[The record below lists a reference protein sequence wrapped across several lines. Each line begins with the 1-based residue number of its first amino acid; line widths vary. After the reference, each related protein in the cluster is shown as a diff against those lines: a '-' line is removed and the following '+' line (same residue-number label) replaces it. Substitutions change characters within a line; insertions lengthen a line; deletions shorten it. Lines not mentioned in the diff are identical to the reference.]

1 MIRAILIVIALL
13 LSLAIGPLL
22 LDAKGYI
29 LISLGD
35 TILEL
40 SVYAALF
47 WITAFTISIFLIFK
61 LLRGGIKISFG
72 TWNKF
77 VFASQRRGIANFNKG
92 LAAYML
98 EDFSQAEDLFAKS
111 AVPSKRKQSAYL
123 LAASAAAKVNGNT
136 NTNHYLSLLDK
147 ETEKLADVSLESTI
161 VQIKLLIDQHTKEA
175 YEIARGLID
184 DHHLQLGHD
193 ARLLAL
199 HIDLCLIEKHFKQAV
214 DALTM
219 ARKEKTITEETLA
232 AWEKSAYFGHFN
244 TLINQQDNLAL
255 QQSWTAL
262 PRKLKQRE
270 PILLAYCRVLA
281 EHKISEPL
289 TKLLVP
295 LLSKSPSKA
304 MLKDLRH
311 LPINQADELIAVVQK
326 HLHKNSQSTQWLSY
340 LGHLALMSGHYA
352 MAEKAFGSLIKST
365 ENDPQRHYDR
375 DDLQA
380 LATTYSQQGQYQLAD
395 ATWFKANQLSP
406 DG

>member
-1 MIRAILIVIALL
+1 
-13 LSLAIGPLL
+13 
-22 LDAKGYI
+22 
-29 LISLGD
+29 
-35 TILEL
+35 
-40 SVYAALF
+40 
-47 WITAFTISIFLIFK
+47 
-61 LLRGGIKISFG
+61 
-72 TWNKF
+72 

-92 LAAYML
+92 LAAFML
-98 EDFSQAEDLFAKS
+98 EDFSQAEGLFAKS

-136 NTNHYLSLLDK
+136 NTSHYLSLLNK
-147 ETEKLADVSLESTI
+147 ETEKLADISLESTL

-219 ARKEKTITEETLA
+219 ARKEKTITEKTLA
-232 AWEKSAYFGHFN
+232 TWEKSAYFGHFN

-270 PILLAYCRVLA
+270 PVLLAYCRVLA

-340 LGHLALMSGHYA
+340 LGHLALMSGQYA

-380 LATTYSQQGQYQLAD
+380 LATTYSHQGQYQLAD

>member
-1 MIRAILIVIALL
+1 MIRAILIIIALL
-13 LSLAIGPLL
+13 SSLAIGPLL

-29 LISLGD
+29 LISSGD

-47 WITAFTISIFLIFK
+47 WITAITLTVFLIFK
-61 LLRGGIKISFG
+61 LLRGGIKFSFG

-77 VFASQRRGIANFNKG
+77 IFASQRRGIANFNKG

-98 EDFSQAEDLFAKS
+98 EDYSQAEDLFAKS

-123 LAASAAAKVNGNT
+123 LAASAAAKVKAHSNT
-136 NTNHYLSLLDK
+136 SHYLKLLDK
-147 ETEKLADVSLESTI
+147 ETEKVADVSLESTLI
-161 VQIKLLIDQHTKEA
+161 QIKLLINQKTNDA
-175 YEIARGLID
+175 YNRARSLID

-199 HIDLCLIEKHFKQAV
+199 HIELCLIEKHFKQAV

-219 ARKEKTITEETLA
+219 ARKEKTITDMTLI
-232 AWEKSAYFGHFN
+232 AWEKAAYFGHFN
-244 TLINQQDNLAL
+244 ALINQQDNTIL
-255 QQSWTAL
+255 QQYWTAL
-262 PRKLKQRE
+262 SRKLKQRE
-270 PILLAYCRVLA
+270 PILLAYCQVLA

-295 LLSKSPSKA
+295 LLTKSPSKEV
-304 MLKDLRH
+304 LKDLRF
-311 LPINQADELIAVVQK
+311 LPISQADELIAVVQK
-326 HLHKNSQSTQWLSY
+326 HLHKNNQSTQWLSC
-340 LGHLALMSGHYA
+340 LGHLALMSGQYS

-365 ENDPQRHYDR
+365 ENDSQKHYDKE
-375 DDLQA
+375 DLQA

-395 ATWFKANQLSP
+395 ATWFKANQL
-406 DG
+406 